1 MLATAEKCWKSEVIK
16 SIIRFRRNLLKASV
30 GKARLSVDVALS
42 KLVQVKTNQLHPWMQ
57 RAFLNSTV
65 SELNVDLDALL

>member
-1 MLATAEKCWKSEVIK
+1 VLATAEKCWKSEVIK
-16 SIIRFRRNLLKASV
+16 SIIRFRRNLLKACV
-30 GKARLSVDVALS
+30 GRARLSVDVALI
-42 KLVQVKTNQLHPWMQ
+42 KLVQVKSNPLYSWMQ